1 MDKLPNSELD
11 QTRERTARLAK
22 EMGQLFVSCPNAE
35 QTPEYEA
42 WLSKYLQAQGEE
54 QTLRV

>member
-11 QTRERTARLAK
+11 QKRERTARLAK
-22 EMGQLFVSCPNAE
+22 EMGQLFVSCRTAE
-35 QTPEYEA
+35 QTQEYEA
-42 WLSKYLQAQGEE
+42 WLSKYLQSVAKE